1 MFDLPPNV
9 PKSHDHW
16 VGCTLPNRIRVQSI
30 EQVITMMANFRTSKS
45 LLFNPSDP
53 MGPLPHQPGTERQPL
68 SRQAEAL
75 QIFQAIPEDDRTPV
89 RHGSQYRS
97 LTEEEHQEEAWLN
110 LDGQSVFQPIPSH
123 HQESPLS
130 DSSGGRNHQPPDV
143 HRSNGPT
150 SPPLMGRQRQG
161 SPFPPGGQATPLYT
175 LASSTPKY

>member
-16 VGCTLPNRIRVQSI
+16 VGCTLPNGIRVQSI
-30 EQVITMMANFRTSKS
+30 EQVITMMANFCASKS

-53 MGPLPHQPGTERQPL
+53 MGPLPRQPGTEHRPL

-97 LTEEEHQEEAWLN
+97 LTEEERQEEARLN
-110 LDGQSVFQPIPSH
+110 LDGQSVFQPIPPH
-123 HQESPLS
+123 HQESPFS
-130 DSSGGRNHQPPDV
+130 DSSG
-143 HRSNGPT
+143 S
-150 SPPLMGRQRQG
+150 
-161 SPFPPGGQATPLYT
+161 
-175 LASSTPKY
+175 